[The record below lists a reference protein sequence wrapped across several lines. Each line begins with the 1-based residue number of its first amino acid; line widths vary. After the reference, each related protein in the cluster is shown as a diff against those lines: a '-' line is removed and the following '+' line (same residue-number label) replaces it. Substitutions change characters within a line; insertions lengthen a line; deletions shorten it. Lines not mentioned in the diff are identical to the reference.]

1 MTQAEQTRT
10 ASGASSGDSGAGSKA
25 GGSTADNSVDS
36 NAVNNVA
43 NNVSN
48 KGGKGALILSG
59 GGARAAYQVG
69 VLTALNEILPA
80 SAHNPFPIICGTSA
94 GAINALALA
103 THAGKFS
110 EAVDDLHSIWK
121 DIHIDKIFRTG
132 WRDLSKGSVRML
144 ASLFNQGI
152 GRTPIALLDNTPL
165 REFLSET
172 IRFENIDKAVAE
184 GDLEAVCVTALAYF
198 SGESVSFY
206 QGRSQLQG
214 WRRYRRVGRPTRLSV
229 DHLIASSAIPTV
241 FPTVRIGREYYGD
254 GAMRQL
260 APISPALHLGADRV
274 FVIGVSSNRN
284 PGQWGKQ
291 RIPPKHSPSIA
302 QIIGHMFNSAFI
314 DSLEGDIEHMD
325 RVNELLAL
333 ISPEARAAAQLPLRP
348 VKSLIISP
356 SRELDK
362 IAGRKV
368 RYLPK
373 SMRFFM
379 RTTGATARGGGA
391 AAASYLLFAKPFCD
405 ELIELGYQDAMWE
418 QDTIRAFF
426 EL

>member
-1 MTQAEQTRT
+1 MTQAE
-10 ASGASSGDSGAGSKA
+10 ASELPDSETNTS
-25 GGSTADNSVDS
+25 
-36 NAVNNVA
+36 
-43 NNVSN
+43 
-48 KGGKGALILSG
+48 KGALILSG

-69 VLTALNEILPA
+69 VLTALNELLPA

-110 EAVDDLHSIWK
+110 DAVDDLHNIWEN
-121 DIHIDKIFRTG
+121 IEIEKIFRTG
-132 WRDLSKGSVRML
+132 WRDLSRGIARMVF
-144 ASLFNQGI
+144 SLFNQGV

-165 REFLSET
+165 WEFLRTT
-172 IRFENIDKAVAE
+172 IDFDNIDVAVAE
-184 GDLEAVCVTALAYF
+184 GDLEAVCVTAMGYT
-198 SGESVSFY
+198 SGESVSFF
-206 QGRSQLQG
+206 QGRPDLAG
-214 WRRYRRVGRPTRLSV
+214 WRRYRRVGRPTRLTV
-229 DHLIASSAIPTV
+229 DHLIASAAIPTI
-241 FPTVRIGREYYGD
+241 FPTVCIDREYYGD

-284 PGQWGKQ
+284 PAQWGK
-291 RIPPKHSPSIA
+291 RRVPPRHSPSIA

-314 DSLEGDIEHMD
+314 DSLEGDIEHLD
-325 RVNELLAL
+325 RVNDLLEM
-333 ISPEARAAAQLPLRP
+333 ISEEDRLAAGMPLRP
-348 VKSLIISP
+348 VKSLVISP

-362 IAGRKV
+362 IAGRKI

-379 RTTGATARGGGA
+379 RSTGATASGGGA
-391 AAASYLLFAKPFCD
+391 AAASYLLFAKSFCN

-418 QDTIRAFF
+418 KDTITEFF
-426 EL
+426 EI